1 MSCCFYDDR
10 CLCRKYRRWYESQ
23 PIPVIREIS
32 SAGIKFLSVSEE
44 YKKIK
49 MDGKT
54 VDEEAIRGIN
64 VYFTAYMLLVI
75 LSTFLVC
82 IDGTDLVS
90 GFSSVLGT
98 FNNIGPGLAKYGP
111 ACNFGVAS
119 TFSKCVYIF
128 DMLAGRLEIFPVL
141 ILLYPP
147 SWRGLLKRRI
157 KRKKNS
163 RTNISVS

>member
-1 MSCCFYDDR
+1 
-10 CLCRKYRRWYESQ
+10 
-23 PIPVIREIS
+23 
-32 SAGIKFLSVSEE
+32 
-44 YKKIK
+44 

-111 ACNFGVAS
+111 ACNFGVES

>member
-1 MSCCFYDDR
+1 
-10 CLCRKYRRWYESQ
+10 
-23 PIPVIREIS
+23 
-32 SAGIKFLSVSEE
+32 
-44 YKKIK
+44 

-128 DMLAGRLEIFPVL
+128 DIFGRTFGNIPGTDPFVSTELAWTFEAPDQTEKRIAERI
-141 ILLYPP
+141 YPYHNQTERY
-147 SWRGLLKRRI
+147 SC
-157 KRKKNS
+157 
-163 RTNISVS
+163 

>member
-1 MSCCFYDDR
+1 
-10 CLCRKYRRWYESQ
+10 
-23 PIPVIREIS
+23 
-32 SAGIKFLSVSEE
+32 
-44 YKKIK
+44 

-98 FNNIGPGLAKYGP
+98 FNNIGNGSCKIQRP
-111 ACNFGVAS
+111 A
-119 TFSKCVYIF
+119 
-128 DMLAGRLEIFPVL
+128 
-141 ILLYPP
+141 
-147 SWRGLLKRRI
+147 
-157 KRKKNS
+157 
-163 RTNISVS
+163 ISVLRQLSVNVCTFLICWQDVWKYSRY

>member
-1 MSCCFYDDR
+1 
-10 CLCRKYRRWYESQ
+10 
-23 PIPVIREIS
+23 
-32 SAGIKFLSVSEE
+32 
-44 YKKIK
+44 

-98 FNNIGPGLAKYGP
+98 FNNIGPGLDAVGP
-111 ACNFGVAS
+111 TCNFSAYS
-119 TFSKCVYIF
+119 IFSKLVLIG
-128 DMLAGRLEIFPVL
+128 DMLAGRLEIFPIL
-141 ILLYPP
+141 ILL
-147 SWRGLLKRRI
+147 
-157 KRKKNS
+157 S
-163 RTNISVS
+163 RSAWSQR

>member
-1 MSCCFYDDR
+1 
-10 CLCRKYRRWYESQ
+10 
-23 PIPVIREIS
+23 
-32 SAGIKFLSVSEE
+32 
-44 YKKIK
+44 

-64 VYFTAYMLLVI
+64 VYFTAYILLVM

-111 ACNFGVAS
+111 ACNFGDAS
-119 TFSKCVYIF
+119 TFSK
-128 DMLAGRLEIFPVL
+128 
-141 ILLYPP
+141 
-147 SWRGLLKRRI
+147 
-157 KRKKNS
+157 
-163 RTNISVS
+163 

>member
-1 MSCCFYDDR
+1 MTYA
-10 CLCRKYRRWYESQ
+10 
-23 PIPVIREIS
+23 VI
-32 SAGIKFLSVSEE
+32 FVVS
-44 YKKIK
+44 
-49 MDGKT
+49 
-54 VDEEAIRGIN
+54 
-64 VYFTAYMLLVI
+64 MLLV
-75 LSTFLVC
+75 
-82 IDGTDLVS
+82 
-90 GFSSVLGT
+90 SVENYDFTTNFTAVAAT

-111 ACNFGVAS
+111 ACNFGAAS